1 MQFRGKTGSKIVSKH
16 LCLLWV
22 LSSAVTWAMSCCF
35 SLPAIAD
42 DDVPVRETAQ
52 KLTERVAAIPGL
64 HGPLRLEWH
73 PDANWSEG
81 ESGRWQGIVRAEL
94 EKRVISLTEDA
105 EARALGVFAA
115 ETPTQV
121 VLIAKTRVADRDEVR
136 IVSIGRALLSPVS
149 PPAAPVR
156 LERQMIYE
164 NENRILDA
172 SPLGSGPEG
181 GLALLLYKNFE
192 IVAFRLD
199 SKGAV
204 RDSVSLSAA
213 NLKPSRDPRAE
224 LSVRPMLNSVQFT
237 GKVCE
242 FSWESP
248 AEVKCHGERP
258 ASANK
263 SDWRGEVLL
272 AAPCD
277 GSSWKLVNSG
287 GEPNARE
294 VLQVVPN
301 GALRESSAAV
311 LSEFPGPIVG
321 INREQNPNSALVIAR
336 NLRTGNYE
344 IYKITLACGN

>member
-1 MQFRGKTGSKIVSKH
+1 MQFRGKTGGKAISKR
-16 LCLLWV
+16 LCLLWI
-22 LSSAVTWAMSCCF
+22 LSSAAALVMSCCF

-42 DDVPVRETAQ
+42 DDALVRETVQ
-52 KLTERVAAIPGL
+52 KLAERVAGMPGL

-73 PDANWSEG
+73 PDANWPEA
-81 ESGRWQGIVRAEL
+81 ESGHWQGIVRAEL
-94 EKRVISLTEDA
+94 ENRALSLTEDTGA
-105 EARALGVFAA
+105 PALDIFAA

-121 VLIAKTRVADRDEVR
+121 VLTAKIRVVDRDEVR
-136 IVSIGRALLSPVS
+136 IVSVPRMLLSPVS
-149 PPAAPVR
+149 PPVAPVR

-172 SPLGSGPEG
+172 SSLESGAEGVLG
-181 GLALLLYKNFE
+181 LLLYKNFE
-192 IVAFRLD
+192 IMALRLD

-213 NLKPSRDPRAE
+213 NLKPSRDPHAE
-224 LSVRPMLNSVQFT
+224 LSVRAGLNSVQFP

-242 FSWESP
+242 FSWEAP

-258 ASANK
+258 ASAAK
-263 SDWRGEVLL
+263 SEWRGEVLMTS
-272 AAPCD
+272 PCD

-287 GEPNARE
+287 SEPNARE
-294 VLQVVPN
+294 VLLVVPK
-301 GALRESSAAV
+301 GALQETNAAV

-321 INREQNPNSALVIAR
+321 TNRERNPDSALVISR